1 MDEKDWNILQTIYKE
16 RNITKAAEQLYI
28 SQPSLTY
35 RIQQLEKEFG
45 VKILSR
51 RKRGVDFTTEGE
63 YLVQYANEM
72 LRQLR
77 ETKDFLNNLEGKIK
91 GTLRLGVS
99 QTYARYE
106 LPGILAEF
114 LTNYPDVDLQL
125 KTGFSYEV
133 IQMLHKE
140 ETNIGIVRD
149 PYDWKGQKVLIE
161 EEDIFLVSSK
171 EIELEQLPAL
181 SRIEY
186 TTDPSLKNTI
196 DQWWKETFDVPPKIT
211 MEVDLIDTC
220 REMVTNGLGYAFLP
234 GICLKGNHKLK
245 TYKLRFRKK
254 NLQRQTWLVF
264 NEHSLELSVA
274 RTFIDFFRGNGGGGH
289 REDSHTLFES

>member
-1 MDEKDWNILQTIYKE
+1 MDEKDWKILQTIYKE
-16 RNITKAAEQLYI
+16 RNMTKAAEQLYI

-63 YLVQYANEM
+63 FLVQYANEM
-72 LRQLR
+72 IRQLR

-114 LTNYPDVDLQL
+114 LTNYPEVDLQL

-133 IQMLHKE
+133 IQMLQKE
-140 ETNIGIVRD
+140 EANIGIVRD

-161 EEDIFLVSSK
+161 EEDIFLVSAN
-171 EIELEQLPAL
+171 EIELEQLPVL
-181 SRIEY
+181 PRIEY

-196 DQWWKETFDVPPKIT
+196 DQWWKETFDVPPNIT

-220 REMVTNGLGYAFLP
+220 REMVAKGLGYAFLP
-234 GICLKGNHKLK
+234 GICLKGNNDLK
-245 TYKLRFRKK
+245 TNKLRLRDKT
-254 NLQRQTWLVF
+254 LQRQTWLVF

-274 RTFIDFFRGNGGGGH
+274 RTFIDFFRKG
-289 REDSHTLFES
+289 